1 MNENSLKTLS
11 AAIAGKRV
19 SMTFEEARDY
29 ALRAK
34 KWIDERGKAPEI
46 TSNDAW
52 ERKLAEGV
60 QAFKHHL
67 QKRAEVLTEA
77 KICNSSAPSEKPSKK
92 NPKKSCLPFKS
103 ESLLGLKKFSFG
115 LKSMDVFQMILLNK
129 TSLSVCTPSDLNA
142 LNKMLICGRG

>member
-29 ALRAK
+29 ALRDK

-60 QAFKHHL
+60 KAFKHHL
-67 QKRAEVLTEA
+67 QKRAEV
-77 KICNSSAPSEKPSKK
+77 
-92 NPKKSCLPFKS
+92 
-103 ESLLGLKKFSFG
+103 
-115 LKSMDVFQMILLNK
+115 
-129 TSLSVCTPSDLNA
+129 
-142 LNKMLICGRG
+142 